1 MQTAQVPQFI
11 SMTNLRAKLIQA
23 LKDKPD
29 IKEVSSINES
39 LPTYLPTYS

>member
-1 MQTAQVPQFI
+1 MQTAQVPQLT
-11 SMTNLRAKLIQA
+11 SMINLRAKLIRA

-39 LPTYLPTYS
+39 LPTYLRTYS